1 MIFLFFFFSAPEDF
15 IADIKRD
22 VLFASDKNQLCI
34 EFEIVDDQIAL
45 EGDEDF
51 KVTFEINSGNTTALP
66 GDTSDSTVT
75 IEDNDCKIKIKI

>member
-1 MIFLFFFFSAPEDF
+1 M
-15 IADIKRD
+15 
-22 VLFASDKNQLCI
+22 
-34 EFEIVDDQIAL
+34 DDQIAL